1 MNERRRQKEQR
12 RREAQQARLTA
23 FEGRCAALRAQGR
36 TQADCTFGALA
47 ANVFG
52 MLAALPFAGAAV
64 AAYFLCAPAFRALFS
79 VFAWDFF
86 ALAGMLLVSL
96 PVHEGLHGLFW
107 AAANRSFRGIRFGV
121 MREFLTPYCACEA
134 PMHSAAYVCG
144 TLAPFV
150 FLGLGLS
157 AAGIAAGYWA
167 LLCAGVFNIFCAG
180 ADILV
185 SARAL
190 GGGVLLDHPER
201 CGFYRFRKGD

>member
-1 MNERRRQKEQR
+1 MFKILGKELWAPNIYQMEIEAPR
-12 RREAQQARLTA
+12 VAHAAKPGQFIIVRIDGYHETITFTREEKKKILIDAT
-23 FEGRCAALRAQGR
+23 
-36 TQADCTFGALA
+36 
-47 ANVFG
+47 
-52 MLAALPFAGAAV
+52 
-64 AAYFLCAPAFRALFS
+64 PAFMMP
-79 VFAWDFF
+79 V
-86 ALAGMLLVSL
+86 LLL
-96 PVHEGLHGLFW
+96 G
-107 AAANRSFRGIRFGV
+107 GIRFGV

-167 LLCAGVFNIFCAG
+167 LLCAGVINIFCAG

-185 SARAL
+185 SVRAL